1 MALEDV
7 YQRNLHHRT
16 HRAGWLRAAVLGAN
30 DGLVSTASLMIGVAA
45 ARAGDQSF
53 LVTAGAAGIAAG
65 AMSMA
70 VGEYVSVRS
79 QNDIEESDRLL
90 EIEHLAIDP
99 EGEFEE
105 LVEIYMKRG
114 LSRELAVQ
122 VVDAMHKRDPL
133 EAHLRDEL
141 RTISTYKGAS
151 SSGSSRFGM
160 SFTAGGPHSIRW
172 SICPNTG
179 CGSHQH
185 RGLHNPWPPCNGN
198 DQCEDCRLKAS
209 YPNLARDWRRNSRNG
224 HHGGYWPSPA
234 CEWHLKHPLATLLH
248 SALNYQ
254 Q

>member
-7 YQRNLHHRT
+7 YRRNLHHRT

-45 ARAGDQSF
+45 AKAGEQSF
-53 LVTAGAAGIAAG
+53 LITAGAAGIAAG

-114 LSRELAVQ
+114 LTRELAIQ

-141 RTISTYKGAS
+141 GQHPHSKARPVQAAIAS
-151 SSGSSRFGM
+151 AIA
-160 SFTAGGPHSIRW
+160 FTAGGLIPFA
-172 SICPNTG
+172 G
-179 CGSHQH
+179 
-185 RGLHNPWPPCNGN
+185 
-198 DQCEDCRLKAS
+198 AF
-209 YPNLARDWRRNSRNG
+209 A
-224 HHGGYWPSPA
+224 PSPGA
-234 CEWHLKHPLATLLH
+234 AATSIVAFAILGLLGTGMI
-248 SALNYQ
+248 SAKIAGSKLLIPTLRVIGGGVLGMVITAGIGRALHVSGI
-254 Q
+254 